1 MLNTMESE
9 PFDRDMLESCR
20 LDNERELKNVST
32 LPSREE
38 IDVLKRQ
45 IRAENEARQG
55 LKAVRRISPAEGRQ
69 DQQRR
74 PHNAAALRTFPPV
87 APALR

>member
-1 MLNTMESE
+1 MLNAMESE
-9 PFDRDMLESCR
+9 PFERDMLESWR

-38 IDVLKRQ
+38 IDALKQQ

-55 LKAVRRISPAEGRQ
+55 LKGGPPYLTIYRQPKVGRTNSHGHITRQ
-69 DQQRR
+69 
-74 PHNAAALRTFPPV
+74 L
-87 APALR
+87 